1 MNSGHQ
7 DRRVIPRDKD
17 GFYRF
22 IVTVNF
28 ISWLVLIGALIVF
41 HFARPEM
48 VTGLQTYWGIEGR
61 TTWSDEH
68 VDMLVV
74 LLQICLGMAL
84 VTMLL
89 RSRRNRR
96 EADNYG
102 VNLFILAGIS
112 MVSLVTLNVTVA

>member
-1 MNSGHQ
+1 MKSDSH
-7 DRRVIPRDKD
+7 DRRVIPRNKD

-28 ISWLVLIGALIVF
+28 ISWLVLIAALIAF

-48 VTGLQTYWGIEGR
+48 ITGLQTYWGIEGR
-61 TTWSDEH
+61 TTWSQDH
-68 VDMLVV
+68 VDILVL
-74 LLQICLGMAL
+74 LLQICLGMTL

-89 RSRRNRR
+89 RARRNRR
-96 EADNYG
+96 EEDNYG

-112 MVSLVTLNVTVA
+112 VISLVTLNATVA

>member
-1 MNSGHQ
+1 MNSDHHN
-7 DRRVIPRDKD
+7 RRVIPRDKD

-22 IVTVNF
+22 VVTVNF
-28 ISWLVLIGALIVF
+28 VSWLVLIGALIVF

-48 VTGLQTYWGIEGR
+48 ITGLQTYWGIEGR

-74 LLQICLGMAL
+74 LLQVCLGMTL

-96 EADNYG
+96 EDDNYG

-112 MVSLVTLNVTVA
+112 VISLITLNATVA